1 MIKIYY
7 NVYKCMK
14 LSRYGITNMA
24 TIFIGRQQQVILDGS
39 TRESLVVNSGI
50 YPQGT
55 TFAPLYYCSY
65 VTY

>member
-1 MIKIYY
+1 
-7 NVYKCMK
+7 MK